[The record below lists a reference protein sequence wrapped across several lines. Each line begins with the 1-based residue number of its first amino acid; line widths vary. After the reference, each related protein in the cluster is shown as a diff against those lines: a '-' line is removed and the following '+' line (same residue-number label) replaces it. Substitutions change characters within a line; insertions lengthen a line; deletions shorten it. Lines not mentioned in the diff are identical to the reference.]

1 MREYC
6 IDVRDDEKKIYNKSD
21 KFSGTDN
28 KGNSIGFTNYYMKV
42 NDKAFFGISGEF
54 HFSRYDE
61 KYWEEEIIK
70 MKLGG
75 INIIA
80 TYIFW
85 NHHEEIEGTFD
96 WEGNKKLRQF
106 IELCGKHNM
115 YVIIRIG
122 PFSHGEVRNGGVPDW
137 LFGRPFEI
145 RSNDDRY
152 LFYVDR
158 LYKEIQKQVQGLLF
172 IDGGP
177 IIGTQIENEYMHAS
191 APWEMTTG
199 TSFEWMAGGKQG
211 NEHMMKLKNMA
222 QEIGIKTPFY
232 TCTGWGGAATPTEE
246 MLPLW
251 GGYAFWPWI
260 FYDESIKEHP
270 ATLEYIFRDY
280 HNNEIPKCYNFEP
293 AYEPESFPY
302 SCCEIG
308 GGMTVF
314 YKYRFKLPTESV
326 SAMTAVKLAGGCNFI
341 GYYMYH
347 GGSNPKGK
355 VNPYLNE
362 STTPKI
368 SYDFQAALGEFG
380 QVRDSYRELKPLHFF
395 LSTFEDFI
403 CNTKTVLPEKAA
415 EIDPHD
421 LESLRYGVRVKN
433 DSGFVFINNYQDHL
447 KTKNQEN
454 FSINLKLKNG
464 ELRIPKEG
472 SLFVNKDSYSILP
485 FNFDLNGINLN
496 YSTTQLI
503 TKLNYNNEEY
513 YFFFIPK
520 GTDGEYS
527 FKENSL
533 ANIDVDN
540 GKVEK
545 YSGSIVVKISNN
557 SISKIKLENSS
568 GEKINICTIAKED
581 SMNLWKINLEGQERL
596 ILCEG
601 TLISIDG
608 TLKIESVDK
617 ENIYMYVFPPVNNEL
632 TSKNAEIKQLE
643 DYNIFNKYNIKV
655 KKKKV
660 AIDVK
665 KINVSKATINIS
677 EEQFE
682 GLKDIILRIDYEGD
696 IGYSFINGDLI
707 NDNFCNGDTWEILL
721 DRFKKRLKY
730 EEMYIYISPIRKG
743 NKVTNDTTMAGR
755 VELCEDEIAEI
766 KLVNAV
772 PIYEIEIRG
781 F

>member
-6 IDVRDDEKKIYNKSD
+6 IDARNDEKKIYNKSD
-21 KFSGTDN
+21 KFFGTDN
-28 KGNSIGFTNYYMKV
+28 NGNTISFTNYYMKI
-42 NDKAFFGISGEF
+42 NEKPFFGISGEF

-61 KYWEEEIIK
+61 KHWEEEIVK

-96 WEGNKKLRQF
+96 FDGNKNLRRF
-106 IELCGKHNM
+106 IELCSKHNM

-122 PFSHGEVRNGGVPDW
+122 PFCHGEVRNGGMPDW

-145 RSNDDRY
+145 RSNDEEY
-152 LFYVDR
+152 LFYVNR
-158 LYKEIQKQVQGLLF
+158 LYKEIEKQVQGLLF
-172 IDGGP
+172 KDGGP
-177 IIGTQIENEYMHAS
+177 IIGTQIENEYMHAG
-191 APWEMTTG
+191 APWEITNG
-199 TSFEWMAGGKQG
+199 TSSEWISGGKQG
-211 NEHMMKLKNMA
+211 NDHMMKLKNMA
-222 QEIGIKTPFY
+222 REIGIETPFY

-270 ATLEYIFRDY
+270 KTEEYIFRDY

-293 AYEPESFPY
+293 TYEPESFPY

-326 SAMTAVKLAGGCNFI
+326 PAMAAVKLAGGCNFI

-362 STTPKI
+362 ISTPKI

-380 QVRDSYRELKPLHFF
+380 QVRDSYRELKPLHYF
-395 LSTFEDFI
+395 LRTFENI
-403 CNTKTVLPEKAA
+403 VCNTKTALPENASK
-415 EIDPHD
+415 IDQHD
-421 LESLRYGVRVKN
+421 LKTLRYGVRVKN

-447 KTKNQEN
+447 ETKNQEDFN
-454 FSINLKLKNG
+454 IKLKLKNG
-464 ELRIPKEG
+464 EVRIPQEG

-485 FNFDLNGINLN
+485 FNFDLKGINLN

-513 YFFFIPK
+513 YFFFTPK
-520 GTDGEYS
+520 GAHGEYS
-527 FKENSL
+527 LKEDTV
-533 ANIDVDN
+533 AAIDVDN
-540 GKVEK
+540 GNVLKDDGTIIVKV
-545 YSGSIVVKISNN
+545 SDHV
-557 SISKIKLENSS
+557 ISKIKLENTR
-568 GEKINICTIAKED
+568 GEKINICTITKEE
-581 SMNLWKINLEGQERL
+581 SMNLWKLNFEGQERL
-596 ILCEG
+596 ILCRE
-601 TLISIDG
+601 TLILIDEK
-608 TLKIESVDK
+608 LKIESLDK
-617 ENIYMYVFPPVNNEL
+617 EDIDMYIFPPVNKEVAC
-632 TSKNAEIKQLE
+632 KNANITQLE
-643 DYNIFNKYNIKV
+643 DYNIFNKYNMKI
-655 KKKKV
+655 KKKEV

-665 KINVSKATINIS
+665 KIKDSKATINILK
-677 EEQFE
+677 EQFD

-696 IGYSFINGDLI
+696 IGYGFINGDLI
-707 NDNFCNGDTWEILL
+707 NDNFCNGNTWEIALG
-721 DRFKKRLKY
+721 RFKEKLND
-730 EEMYIYISPIRKG
+730 EMYIYISPIKKKS
-743 NKVTNDTTMAGR
+743 KVTNDTTMAGR
-755 VELCEDEIAEI
+755 VELAEEEIADI
-766 KLVNAV
+766 KSISAV
-772 PIYEIEIRG
+772 VIYEIELVV
-781 F
+781 